1 MNTIVQNPTR
11 QKCFTEA
18 VFVAPLLIAAHLKAL
33 LYCRQEKILHY
44 FLASQ
49 INKEILTDLEGN

>member
-18 VFVAPLLIAAHLKAL
+18 VFVAPLLIAAHLKACYIAQTGENLTL
-33 LYCRQEKILHY
+33 LSGQP
-44 FLASQ
+44 
-49 INKEILTDLEGN
+49 D